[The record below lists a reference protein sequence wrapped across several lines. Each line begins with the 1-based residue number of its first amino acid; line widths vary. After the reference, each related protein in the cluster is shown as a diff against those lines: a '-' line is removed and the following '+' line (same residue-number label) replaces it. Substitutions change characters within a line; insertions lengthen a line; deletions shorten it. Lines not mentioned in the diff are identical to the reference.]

1 MDIRGDISLK
11 YIGWDDERINQLV
24 YSSSVP
30 NSTAFF
36 GRTIDLFI
44 VACSIG
50 ILEDKRIPN
59 DGLKEY
65 NSIGRNTYI
74 TNDDV
79 SRIFHFLFE
88 NAILTSQTVN
98 FDNET
103 RMKLAFDSNYN
114 LDKFSPNNFLVEF
127 SNYGIDKIWS
137 ARTNHDIETITNIME
152 MLKNLVDSDFEK
164 LKNEIFKTLEEIE
177 LNELSKKD

>member
-1 MDIRGDISLK
+1 MDIKGDISLK
-11 YIGWDDERINQLV
+11 YIGWEDEKVNQLV
-24 YSSSVP
+24 YTSSIP

-59 DGLKEY
+59 EGQKEY

-88 NAILTSQTVN
+88 NAILTTRTVN

-103 RMKLAFDSNYN
+103 RMKLAFDSNFN
-114 LDKFSPNNFLVEF
+114 LEKFSPNNFLVEF
-127 SNYGIDKIWS
+127 ANYGVDKIWEC
-137 ARTNHDIETITNIME
+137 RTAHDIETVSNVMDF
-152 MLKNLVDSDFEK
+152 LKNFVDPEFEK
-164 LKNEIFKTLEEIE
+164 LKYEMFKSLEDLEIKEKF
-177 LNELSKKD
+177 